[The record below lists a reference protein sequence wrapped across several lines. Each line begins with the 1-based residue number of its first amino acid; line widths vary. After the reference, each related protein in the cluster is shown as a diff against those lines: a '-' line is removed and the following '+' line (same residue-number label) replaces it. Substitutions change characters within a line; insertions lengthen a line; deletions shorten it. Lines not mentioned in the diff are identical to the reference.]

1 MLHIWWPGNL
11 WVTFHFTVTVLLSG
25 LNLSALVDKKG
36 KYKKRNMGRLEA
48 RGRRKSREKE
58 IKRQREKD

>member
-1 MLHIWWPGNL
+1 MLYIWWPGNL

-25 LNLSALVDKKG
+25 LTLSALVDKKG

-48 RGRRKSREKE
+48 RGGVEK
-58 IKRQREKD
+58 QRERD